1 MPALPQRWLVLLIL
15 ATGLALAGTATASE
29 EGVAVV
35 RIKDYKFDPPTLVI
49 RSGTKVRWVNEE
61 KRTSHS
67 VHFVVEGLPD
77 SERMMGG
84 DTWERTFTKPGTY
97 RYVCGPH
104 PEMRGTIE
112 VRP

>member
-1 MPALPQRWLVLLIL
+1 VALRRLVIALPLLAMGLVLARPAL
-15 ATGLALAGTATASE
+15 ASE
-29 EGVAVV
+29 EGVVVV
-35 RIKDYKFDPPTLVI
+35 RIKDYKFDPPTLVV
-49 RSGTKVRWVNEE
+49 RPGTKVRWVNEE

-67 VHFVVEGLPD
+67 IHFIEEGLPE

-84 DTWERTFTKPGTY
+84 EAWERTFTKPGTY